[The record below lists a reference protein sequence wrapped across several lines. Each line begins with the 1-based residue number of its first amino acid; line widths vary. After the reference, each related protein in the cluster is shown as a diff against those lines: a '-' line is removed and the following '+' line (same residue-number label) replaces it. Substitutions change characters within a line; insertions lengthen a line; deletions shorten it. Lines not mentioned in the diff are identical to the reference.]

1 VLHGRG
7 LRPRALGRQLGRR
20 RARRGEAVFDERGR
34 GRTYRLAD
42 DPEENNPRPLAE
54 GAPLVQAYAAW
65 HQRGWAIARAPSA
78 DERHALESLGYVR

>member
-1 VLHGRG
+1 MDVGFDPGPWAGNWVAVERDG
-7 LRPRALGRQLGRR
+7 VK
-20 RARRGEAVFDERGR
+20 AVFDERGR